1 MRDDKK
7 KLKYREDGFLMN
19 LKIIDLEAKKGEKVN
34 GFINIE
40 ETNLKIPITLINGT
54 SEGKSILI
62 TAGIHGCEYL
72 GIEAINELV
81 KEIDPNEVSGSII
94 FVHVANVSGFFARVP
109 AIVPEDGVNLNRA
122 FPGKNNG
129 SIAEKIAYMITNEL
143 QMKVDFYIDLHG
155 GDINEMT
162 MPFVYYPGIGQKKII
177 NASCEVAKKLSV
189 NYRVRS
195 KATSGAYNSA
205 AILGIPSLLIERG
218 GCGLWSKKEVYLYK
232 EDIYKVLEHE
242 NIIESNCLSEDKE
255 QKEIQN
261 AIYIDSEFD
270 GYWYPKVKPGE
281 KIQKGQLIGVVC
293 DCFGK
298 ELKSYYSEVDG
309 VVLYMTLSLAISK
322 SNSLIAYG
330 EVKDL

>member
-1 MRDDKK
+1 
-7 KLKYREDGFLMN
+7 MN
-19 LKIIDLEAKKGEKVN
+19 LKIRDLEAKKGEKVS

-54 SEGKSILI
+54 NEGKSILI

-81 KEIDPNEVSGSII
+81 REINPKEVLGRII
-94 FVHVANVSGFFARVP
+94 FIHVANVSGFFSRVP

-129 SIAEKIAYMITNEL
+129 SVAEKIAYMITHEL
-143 QMKVDFYIDLHG
+143 QLKVDFYIDLHG
-155 GDINEMT
+155 GDLHERT
-162 MPFVYYPGIGQKKII
+162 MPFVYYPGKGNEDVI
-177 NASCEVAKKLSV
+177 NASCEAAKHLNV
-189 NYRVRS
+189 NYRVKS
-195 KATSGAYNSA
+195 NATSGAYNSA

-218 GCGLWSKKEVYLYK
+218 GCGLWEKSEVYLYK
-232 EDIYKVLEHE
+232 KDVYRILEHE
-242 NIIESNCLSEDKE
+242 QVIKKEFLEKNEE
-255 QKEIQN
+255 QKEIKN
-261 AIYIDSEFD
+261 AIYIDSEFN
-270 GYWYPKVKPGE
+270 GYWYPKVNQGD

-298 ELKSYYSEVDG
+298 ELKNYYSEVDG
-309 VVLYMTLSLAISK
+309 VVLYITLSLAISK

-330 EVKDL
+330 EERSL